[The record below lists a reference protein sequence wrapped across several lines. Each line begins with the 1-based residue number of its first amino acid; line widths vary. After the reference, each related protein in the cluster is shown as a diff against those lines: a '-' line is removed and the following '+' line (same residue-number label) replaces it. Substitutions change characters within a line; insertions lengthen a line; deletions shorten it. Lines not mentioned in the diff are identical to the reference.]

1 MASAVPLRCCT
12 TVFVLVS
19 SPNLYML
26 SARALCSLS
35 AAPRRPHPRRASHRV
50 AASAVRKV
58 NAEELEV
65 TVGGRTKPIVV
76 DFYAR
81 HGCGVALRE
90 KRGDDEA

>member
-1 MASAVPLRCCT
+1 
-12 TVFVLVS
+12 
-19 SPNLYML
+19 
-26 SARALCSLS
+26 
-35 AAPRRPHPRRASHRV
+35 
-50 AASAVRKV
+50 V

-90 KRGDDEA
+90 KRGDNEA